1 MKKNKRLL
9 VVDDSKLSR
18 LMISTIVTDQNENWD
33 ILQAASADEALKYS
47 LEEEID
53 AITLDINMPGRTGL
67 EIIPELKQ
75 NLPYARIAVISA
87 NVQKSTTQAVIEH
100 GLRFIPKPIS
110 EKKILLFLRE
120 AVPVAVAE

>member
-33 ILQAASADEALKYS
+33 ILQAASAGEALKYS

-75 NLPYARIAVISA
+75 NLPYAHIAVISA